1 MSMYARDALFIG
13 GTWERSSGSGVLE
26 VISPTTEEIVGR
38 IPDPTTDDVD
48 RAVASARAAFEE
60 GPWPR
65 MAIEERAS
73 FLRALVGH
81 LMNNLDEAVEL
92 QIDEMGGT
100 RKFNQMTTA
109 SIPGFLDRML
119 VDTAKVRLR
128 ELRDGVVGKV
138 LVARDPIGVA
148 AGVIP
153 WNSPVMVAVTKLFPS
168 LLMGCP
174 MVLKPAPESPL
185 SAYVLAEA
193 VEAAEIPSGV
203 VSIVAGGREV
213 GEHLVSHRGVD
224 KVTFTGSTPAGRR
237 IAAICG
243 EQLKAVTAELGGK
256 SAAIFLPDTDVER
269 FLPVLLGNCVRNVGQ
284 ICISLSRVLVPE
296 DMQPFLVERLIGAI
310 SAMKVGDPHDPD
322 TDVGPLVAERQRARV
337 ESYIEA
343 GRQDGA
349 KLALGGGR
357 PDGFDRGWYVE
368 PTVFTEVEP
377 AMRIAQEEIF
387 GPVVSVLTYRTVDE
401 AVAIAN
407 DSDYGLFGSVYG
419 PSPDEAL
426 EVALRIHT
434 GTCAINEGPPSGGG
448 GPFGGW
454 KQSGLGRERARE
466 GLESFLELRSIAMPA
481 GVDVP
486 AEML

>member
-1 MSMYARDALFIG
+1 MYIRDALFIG
-13 GTWERSSGSGVLE
+13 GRWEASSGSGVLE
-26 VISPTTEEIVGR
+26 VISPTTEEVAGR

-48 RAVASARAAFEE
+48 RAVGSARAAFEE

-73 FLRALVGH
+73 FLRALVEH

-119 VDTAKVRLR
+119 VDTAEVRLR

-224 KVTFTGSTPAGRR
+224 KVTFTGSTAAGRR
-237 IAAICG
+237 IAAICCD
-243 EQLKAVTAELGGK
+243 QLKPVTAELGGK
-256 SAAIFLPDTDVER
+256 SAAIFLPGADIDR
-269 FLPVLLGNCVRNVGQ
+269 LLPVLLG
-284 ICISLSRVLVPE
+284 
-296 DMQPFLVERLIGAI
+296 
-310 SAMKVGDPHDPD
+310 
-322 TDVGPLVAERQRARV
+322 
-337 ESYIEA
+337 
-343 GRQDGA
+343 
-349 KLALGGGR
+349 
-357 PDGFDRGWYVE
+357 
-368 PTVFTEVEP
+368 
-377 AMRIAQEEIF
+377 
-387 GPVVSVLTYRTVDE
+387 
-401 AVAIAN
+401 
-407 DSDYGLFGSVYG
+407 
-419 PSPDEAL
+419 
-426 EVALRIHT
+426 
-434 GTCAINEGPPSGGG
+434 
-448 GPFGGW
+448 
-454 KQSGLGRERARE
+454 
-466 GLESFLELRSIAMPA
+466 
-481 GVDVP
+481 
-486 AEML
+486 